1 MIRYKMWILIVF
13 VCTLFFD
20 PLTGVLE
27 TIAQNHDQKQLEL
40 PQPLTLEQCI
50 QIALEDSTEMRN
62 AGIDSAIQ
70 ELRIKNA
77 RSLYYPDLFINGRY
91 VVSDRS
97 NLIFNERLLAADQAD
112 SGFMRHNYDAGITA
126 RYTLWDHGQRK
137 ANFAR
142 ANESLNV
149 TKQRNNR
156 IKRNLVFDV
165 TQAYYN
171 VLKTHAL
178 IDVDQEI
185 LARSR
190 ENRERVKDFV
200 QAGVQI
206 EADVATAQVREAN
219 DELNLLNDQNELEIA
234 MANLPRIMGLD
245 PGTLITVA
253 EDITYQLYR
262 EKGKVESIQISLE
275 EAVQRAIENRPEFGE
290 SEARIKQL
298 ESDWTLAKLE
308 RWPRLNAE
316 SSYELSVNDSLD
328 EPKNFR
334 EFQNWNITAMLSFP
348 IFDGGVA
355 RRRAEEAKLALEQEH
370 ETAEDLER
378 SIALEVRQAYLSLR
392 RAERAFEITNTQV
405 RNAELSLEVT
415 RGRFEQELAILL
427 ELLDAQTEFAGAL
440 TNQVRAFYDYKIAQA
455 ALHRAMGILQ

>member
-1 MIRYKMWILIVF
+1 MIRHKMWLVIV
-13 VCTLFFD
+13 CALFSA
-20 PLTGVLE
+20 PLTGVWE
-27 TIAQNHDQKQLEL
+27 TIAQNHNQQQVDLS
-40 PQPLTLEQCI
+40 QPLTLEQCI
-50 QIALEDSTEMRN
+50 KLALEDSTEMRN

-77 RSLYYPDLFINGRY
+77 RSLYYPDFFINGRY

-112 SGFMRHNYDAGITA
+112 SGFIRHNYDAGITA
-126 RYTLWDHGQRK
+126 RYTLWDHGQRR

-142 ANESLNV
+142 AKESLNV
-149 TKQRNNR
+149 TEQRNHR
-156 IKRNLVFDV
+156 IKRNLIFDV

-171 VLKTHAL
+171 VLKTQAL

-262 EKGKVESIQISLE
+262 EKGKVESMQISLE

-298 ESDWTLAKLE
+298 ESDLTLAKLE

-316 SSYELSVNDSLD
+316 SSYELSVNDSLN

-348 IFDGGVA
+348 IFDGGVT
-355 RRRAEEAKLALEQEH
+355 RRHAQEAKLTLEQEH
-370 ETAEDLER
+370 ETAGDLER

-392 RAERAFEITNTQV
+392 RAERALEITNTQV
-405 RNAELSLEVT
+405 RNAQLSLEVT
-415 RGRFEQELAILL
+415 RGRYEQELAILL
-427 ELLDAQTEFAGAL
+427 ELLDAQTEFAGVL

-455 ALHRAMGILQ
+455 ALQRAMGILQ